1 MTDSHECSGH
11 SRHRELVESLTRQSA
26 AMERL
31 ADLLPQLVAA
41 NMSLVA
47 ALTERDEQE
56 PVTTYLDGSPLI
68 ADRAAGT

>member
-1 MTDSHECSGH
+1 MIDSHECSEQ

-41 NMSLVA
+41 NMALVA
-47 ALTERDEQE
+47 ALTDRDEPE
-56 PVTTYLDGSPLI
+56 PAGTYLDGSPLS
-68 ADRAAGT
+68 ADRSSRS